1 MKTRGI
7 VNNNPANIRKS
18 SSRWKGL
25 VKASP
30 SGRVDTQFCQFESME
45 YGVRALLA
53 LLRTYYLKYR
63 LRDVKSIVSRFAPS
77 SDGNNT
83 REYINSVCASMCVS
97 ENTYLKMSWAFPLDR
112 DDVELLERVD
122 TLYSL
127 AYMICRI
134 ESKYILTYDMFLT
147 ALYML

>member
-1 MKTRGI
+1 METRGI

-18 SSRWKGL
+18 SSHWKGL

-30 SGRVDTQFCQFESME
+30 TGRVDYRFCQFESME
-45 YGVRALLA
+45 YGIRALLA
-53 LLRTYYLKYR
+53 LLRTYYIKYR
-63 LRDVKSIVSRFAPS
+63 LRDVKSIISRFAPA

-97 ENTYLKMSWAFPLDR
+97 DNTYLEMSWAFPLDG
-112 DDVELLERVD
+112 DDAELLERVD

-147 ALYML
+147 ALNML

>member
-7 VNNNPANIRKS
+7 INNNPANIRRS

-63 LRDVKSIVSRFAPS
+63 LRDVKSIISRFAPA

-83 REYINSVCASMCVS
+83 REYINSVCASMYVS
-97 ENTYLKMSWAFPLDR
+97 ENTYLDMSWSSPLGSCNT
-112 DDVELLERVD
+112 ELIERVD

-127 AYMICRI
+127 AYIICRI
-134 ESKYILTYDMFLT
+134 ESKYILTRDMFLT
-147 ALYML
+147 ALSML